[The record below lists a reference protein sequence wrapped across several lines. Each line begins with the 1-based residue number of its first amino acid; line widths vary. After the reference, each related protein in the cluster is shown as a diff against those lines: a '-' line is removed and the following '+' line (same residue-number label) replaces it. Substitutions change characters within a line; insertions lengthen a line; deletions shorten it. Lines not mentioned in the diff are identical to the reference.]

1 MKKLLTLFLFFSLFS
16 CSPTIWVDNY
26 SINKPLYSKSDNAK
40 ELILLKYGKPSNVEN
55 QLENEIWKY
64 DYSSKF
70 KSNRTV
76 IFDNGAKI
84 IVNKK
89 HYKTFHTITGFNK
102 YGYISIGIILAL
114 FAISGPFPALL

>member
-16 CSPTIWVDNY
+16 CSPTIWVDSY

-76 IFDNGAKI
+76 IFDNAAKI

-102 YGYISIGIILAL
+102 YGYISIGIIIAL